1 MTRTRALLGAL
12 AAGSLSFGL
21 ATSASAQVINDITG
35 TVSQADFACLGLLM
49 VVGQPNCTFNGVGFD
64 EASFPGLGDRGP
76 VQLAGYYAD
85 GDSPWQVAGTPSGT
99 GGVPGDGKSAIAISG
114 TVTINEPGPG
124 CTTGASLAAEISY
137 GAAVRA
143 FAGGQTSTGEESWG
157 DGDLS
162 FSLAETTVDSAVVN
176 GGGCEYVIGDAGAPP
191 LLTSDS
197 GAIYGDDIDPFVDLW
212 TPNDGTD
219 YSGNTPTLSTFES
232 DPNAGAPMTVANGA
246 SFVCEFFDGSLGAC
260 AAGGAHHEIATSGD
274 RATIDNSIWK
284 VTTDAAGNIT
294 NAEVYPVSELAQATF
309 NQPQWG
315 SPLWTFTGTAQGAGG
330 TAVDD
335 PGQGTL
341 QDTASDPIAVLANDT
356 GFVDPVTVSI
366 DTQGANGVA
375 AINGTNPGTQDQIT
389 ITYTPNPGTSGQDTF
404 IYQVDD
410 GTSSDTATVT
420 IDVQP
425 DSTPI
430 ANDDTAPDIDTTGV
444 APESQTSDID
454 VAAIAGNELGN
465 APSTVTATDPA
476 TGTTAVN
483 GTTVTYTPDAD
494 FFVGTDTFD
503 YTITDDQND
512 AATATVTVNLTDT
525 QPAAGD
531 GTAQTTPDTAVD
543 INLNVTAGNGEVTDH
558 SIAATDGANGT
569 VTVAGAVA
577 TYTPDAGFE
586 GDDTFTYNVTD
597 ANGDTSADGTVTVTV
612 AEAPTGGGGGGVPV
626 SLPGGKSALGL
637 GSLAFLMGLPLLRRR
652 RQR

>member
-21 ATSASAQVINDITG
+21 ATSASAQIINDITG

-49 VVGQPNCTFNGVGFD
+49 VVGQPSCTFNAIGFD
-64 EASFPGLGDRGP
+64 DASFPGTGDGGP
-76 VQLAGYYAD
+76 VQLAGHYLD
-85 GDSPWQVAGTPSGT
+85 GDSPWQVAGAPSAT

-114 TVTINEPGPG
+114 TVTIDDLGTP
-124 CTTGASLAAEISY
+124 CDADDTLAADISY

-162 FSLAETTVDSAVVN
+162 FSLAATTVDSATAN
-176 GGGCEYVIGDAGAPP
+176 GGGGCDYVIGDAGAPP

-197 GAIYGDDIDPFVDLW
+197 GAVYGDDIDPAVDLW
-212 TPNDGTD
+212 TPNDGSD

-232 DPNAGAPMTVANGA
+232 DPNGGAAMTVVNGV
-246 SFVCEFFDGSLGAC
+246 SYVCEFFDAAVGPC
-260 AAGGAHHEIATSGD
+260 AAGGAHHEVATAGD
-274 RATIDNSIWK
+274 RATIENSIW
-284 VTTDAAGNIT
+284 VVSTDGGGNIT
-294 NAEVYPVSELAQATF
+294 NAQAYPVSELAQATF
-309 NQPQWG
+309 NQPQWS
-315 SPLWTFTGTAQGAGG
+315 SPLWTFTGTAQGGG
-330 TAVDD
+330 ATAVDD

-341 QDTASDPIAVLANDT
+341 QDTPVDIDVLANDT
-356 GFVDPVTVSI
+356 GFTDPVTVSI
-366 DTQGANGVA
+366 DTQGASGVASINGV
-375 AINGTNPGTQDQIT
+375 NPGTQDQIT
-389 ITYTPNPGTSGQDTF
+389 ITYTPNAGTSGQDTF

-410 GTSSDTATVT
+410 GASTDTATVT

-425 DSTPI
+425 DSTPV
-430 ANDDTAPDIDTTGV
+430 ANADTAPDIDTTGA
-444 APESQTSDID
+444 APESQTSAID
-454 VAAIAGNELGN
+454 VAAITGNELGN
-465 APSTVTATDPA
+465 APSTVTATDGA
-476 TGTTAVN
+476 TGTTSVT
-483 GTTVTYTPDAD
+483 GTTVTYTPNAD
-494 FFVGTDTFD
+494 FFVGSDTFD
-503 YTITDDQND
+503 YTITDAQSDE
-512 AATATVTVNLTDT
+512 ATATITVNLTDT

-543 INLNVTAGNGEVTDH
+543 INLNVTPGNGEVTDH
-558 SIAATDGANGT
+558 IIAANDGANGT

-577 TYTPDAGFE
+577 TYTPDTGFE
-586 GDDTFTYNVTD
+586 GDDSFTYTVED
-597 ANGDTSADGTVTVTV
+597 ANGDVSAAGTVTVTV

-637 GSLAFLMGLPLLRRR
+637 GSLALLMGLPLLRRR